1 MFRSSSADP
10 AKLKKLT
17 NILLRMPL
25 LQLRDAMNLA
35 KYSDEEIADVA
46 FRRFLQRALPG
57 GSLKAFKAQTAGVV
71 LPPPDRTQRRQKR
84 AIELPPPRT
93 PPPR

>member
-10 AKLKKLT
+10 AKLKKL
-17 NILLRMPL
+17 IKIFLRMPL

-57 GSLKAFKAQTAGVV
+57 RSLKGLRAHVAGDV
-71 LPPPDRTQRRQKR
+71 PPQ
-84 AIELPPPRT
+84 PP
-93 PPPR
+93 